1 MSDEQKKGDQ
11 KNLDYIFKKMM
22 GVKKFY
28 GGGGGKNFL
37 SNKKR
42 KRSAK
47 NFAYTF
53 KTEVM
58 TSKNGSI

>member
-1 MSDEQKKGDQ
+1 MA
-11 KNLDYIFKKMM
+11 
-22 GVKKFY
+22 GVKKFLEVKKFL
-28 GGGGGKNFL
+28 GGKRIFRGVKKWVL
-37 SNKKR
+37 SKK
-42 KRSAK
+42 KGHQK